1 MKRQPWPDWDTTVP
15 SKTPTLALQGPLP
28 PLPAVLINRPAQA
41 LRHWPSIL
49 TDPLSLARLHV
60 LISGLEIQPQ
70 GADDRWEP
78 SSGLSMKQRVWL
90 QQVAKAEAL
99 WPASQ
104 PPNQSHMT
112 SDLPLLL
119 RALLH

>member
-28 PLPAVLINRPAQA
+28 PLPAVLINRPTQA

-70 GADDRWEP
+70 GADDRMGAILWAEHEAE
-78 SSGLSMKQRVWL
+78 GL
-90 QQVAKAEAL
+90 
-99 WPASQ
+99 ASAGGQ
-104 PPNQSHMT
+104 G
-112 SDLPLLL
+112 
-119 RALLH
+119 